1 MSNKIIYFLLDKYID
16 SKTPLSWSLKLGQEM
31 GFQSFDTTVKEL
43 LNPKRGKKLLC
54 LFITVSVGKMI
65 FNKQV

>member
-1 MSNKIIYFLLDKYID
+1 
-16 SKTPLSWSLKLGQEM
+16 M
-31 GFQSFDTTVKEL
+31 GFQSFDTAVKEL
-43 LNPKRGKKLLC
+43 LNAKRGKKLLC